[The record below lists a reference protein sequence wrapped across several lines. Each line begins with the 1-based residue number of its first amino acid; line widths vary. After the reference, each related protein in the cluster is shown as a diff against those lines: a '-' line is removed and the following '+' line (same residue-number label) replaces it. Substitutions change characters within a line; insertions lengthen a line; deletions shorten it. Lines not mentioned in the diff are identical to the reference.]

1 MDTTRDHVPSIDTAD
16 EQVILLG
23 VASVE
28 TKGQPGMGE
37 VVGEHAPSGISQ
49 E

>member
-1 MDTTRDHVPSIDTAD
+1 MDTIRSHAPHIDTAD
-16 EQVILLG
+16 EHVIPLG

-28 TKGQPGMGE
+28 TKGEPGMGE
-37 VVGEHAPSGISQ
+37 VIGKHAPSGISQ